1 MNSRS
6 ARRPVV
12 SGSGL
17 RAVLARSSFGTRLLI
32 ALSVVLVGCSV
43 SAWFVASAL
52 APGIFH
58 DHLGQAGIDPDS
70 HEAAHVEEAFTVAII
85 AAWGLAVAIAVLLA
99 LAVSWYLA
107 RRIQHSVTAVTSS
120 TAEIAGGRYDTRVG
134 RPGLGREFDD
144 LADSVNELARR
155 LDATETTRRRMLA
168 DLGHEMRTPLATLD
182 SYFEAIDDGVHTFD
196 DDVRHILWSATQ
208 RLERLASDIVDVSR
222 AEEHLTRLRP
232 GPSTTRALVM
242 SAVDAARERY
252 ESKGVQLRT
261 HVVGATP
268 VLVDT
273 DRIGQVL
280 GNLLDNALRHT
291 PVGGTV
297 TVSSAPAGRHHVEI
311 TVSDSGEGI
320 AAEHLDHIFD
330 RFYRADSSRGRHSGG
345 SGIGLTITR
354 ALVEAHGG
362 TIRAH
367 SDGLGRGARFT
378 VELPNPGRSLTHRTG
393 GVGVHETAPG
403 PS

>member
-1 MNSRS
+1 M
-6 ARRPVV
+6 
-12 SGSGL
+12 
-17 RAVLARSSFGTRLLI
+17 
-32 ALSVVLVGCSV
+32 
-43 SAWFVASAL
+43 
-52 APGIFH
+52 
-58 DHLGQAGIDPDS
+58 
-70 HEAAHVEEAFTVAII
+70 EEAFTVAIVL
-85 AAWGLAVAIAVLLA
+85 AWGLAVAIAVMLA
-99 LAVSWYLA
+99 LVVSWYLT
-107 RRIQHSVTAVTSS
+107 RRVHHSVTSVTSS
-120 TAEIAGGRYDTRVG
+120 TAEIAGGRYDTRVV

-182 SYFEAIDDGVHTFD
+182 SYLEAIDDGIHTFD
-196 DDVRHILWSATQ
+196 DDVHDVLWSATR

-232 GPSTTRALVM
+232 GSTTTRVLVA

-252 ESKGVQLRT
+252 ESKGVQLRA
-261 HVVGATP
+261 HVVDDVP
-268 VLVDT
+268 VTVDT
-273 DRIGQVL
+273 DRIGQVF

-291 PVGGTV
+291 PAGGTV
-297 TVSSAPAGRHHVEI
+297 TVRSTRVGHGRVEV

-320 AAEHLDHIFD
+320 APHHLDHLFD

-362 TIRAH
+362 TTRVR
-367 SDGLGRGARFT
+367 SDGPGRGASFT
-378 VELPNPGRSLTHRTG
+378 VEIPQPG
-393 GVGVHETAPG
+393 
-403 PS
+403 